1 MSGGGKKK
9 RPPCQSERS
18 RISLV
23 SPWGVE
29 PQSLEPESNILSI
42 ELRRHLQRNICAL
55 RCAKLIVYLYFC
67 KSIIENYITDTFFMN
82 VKIEDSWREAL
93 AAQWD
98 MPYFKALTDFVRAQY
113 AATTVYPPASKIFAA
128 FDACPFNQVKVVI
141 IGQDPYHGPG
151 QANGLCFSVNPGV
164 PFPPSL
170 VNIFKEV
177 AADTGAAVPA
187 DGDLSRWARQGVFM
201 LNSVLTVE
209 QGRAASHAS
218 RGWETLTDA
227 AISALSERRDNL
239 VFLLWGSYAINKGKL
254 IDRNRHLVL
263 TSVHP
268 SPLSAH
274 RGFFG
279 NRHFSQANAYLQSHN
294 ITPIEW

>member
-1 MSGGGKKK
+1 
-9 RPPCQSERS
+9 
-18 RISLV
+18 
-23 SPWGVE
+23 
-29 PQSLEPESNILSI
+29 
-42 ELRRHLQRNICAL
+42 
-55 RCAKLIVYLYFC
+55 
-67 KSIIENYITDTFFMN
+67 MN
-82 VKIEDSWREAL
+82 VRIEESWLNAL

-98 MPYFKALTDFVRAQY
+98 MPYFKALTDFVRTQY
-113 AATTVYPPASKIFAA
+113 GSTTVYPPASKIFAA
-128 FDACPFNQVKVVI
+128 FDACPFDKVKVVI
-141 IGQDPYHGPG
+141 LGQDPYHGPG

-170 VNIFKEV
+170 INIFKEV
-177 AADTGAAVPA
+177 SSDTGAAAPA

-227 AISALSERRDNL
+227 AIEALSAHRENI

-279 NRHFSQANAYLQSHN
+279 NRHFSQANAYLQAHG
-294 ITPIEW
+294 IDPIQW

>member
-1 MSGGGKKK
+1 
-9 RPPCQSERS
+9 
-18 RISLV
+18 
-23 SPWGVE
+23 
-29 PQSLEPESNILSI
+29 
-42 ELRRHLQRNICAL
+42 
-55 RCAKLIVYLYFC
+55 
-67 KSIIENYITDTFFMN
+67 MN
-82 VKIEDSWREAL
+82 VRIEESWHKAL
-93 AAQWD
+93 AEQWE
-98 MPYFKALTDFVRAQY
+98 MPYFKTLTDFVRAQY
-113 AATTVYPPASKIFAA
+113 ATTTVYPPASKIFAA
-128 FDACPFNQVKVVI
+128 FDACPFDKVKVVI
-141 IGQDPYHGPG
+141 LGQDPYHGPG

-170 VNIFKEV
+170 INIFKEV
-177 AADTGAAVPA
+177 SSDTGAAAPS

-227 AISALSERRDNL
+227 AIAALSANREHL

-254 IDRNRHLVL
+254 IDRSKHLVL

-279 NRHFSQANAYLQSHN
+279 NRHFSRANEYLQAHG
-294 ITPIEW
+294 ITPIQW